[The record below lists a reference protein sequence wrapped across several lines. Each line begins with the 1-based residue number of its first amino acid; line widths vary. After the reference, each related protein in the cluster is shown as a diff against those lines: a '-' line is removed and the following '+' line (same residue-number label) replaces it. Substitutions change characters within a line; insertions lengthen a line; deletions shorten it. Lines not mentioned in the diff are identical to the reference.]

1 MPSLC
6 KALLC
11 TMLLGSMTLSTGC
24 GSTTESMSTRDTTRF
39 ASFKR
44 THNPLAM
51 GAGDTLG
58 TALFMTE
65 AGR

>member
-24 GSTTESMSTRDTTRF
+24 GSTTRSTSTRNTVRF
-39 ASFKR
+39 ASFNANS
-44 THNPLAM
+44 NPLAM

-58 TALFMTE
+58 QALFMAQE
-65 AGR
+65 RY

>member
-11 TMLLGSMTLSTGC
+11 TMLLGSMTLSNGC
-24 GSTTESMSTRDTTRF
+24 VSTTQSMSTRNTVRI
-39 ASFKR
+39 ASFKS
-44 THNPLAM
+44 TQNPLAM

-58 TALFMTE
+58 AALFMAQE
-65 AGR
+65 RQ